1 MFSTFSTL
9 PLYVLPSSH
18 TAAIAIPGP
27 GPIAPGALAG
37 AITPAVIIFILVV
50 VTVMVVLVL
59 RSSRSGKQD
68 PSSPSVE
75 SSEDNCLGTVG
86 SCCFRRTLT

>member
-1 MFSTFSTL
+1 MFPTFSTL

-37 AITPAVIIFILVV
+37 AITPAVIIFLV
-50 VTVMVVLVL
+50 VTVTVVLVL
-59 RSSRSGKQD
+59 RYSRSRKQD

-75 SSEDNCLGTVG
+75 SSEDNCLVPVG